1 MRYTASSGRQYRKA
15 GSWNHQTYRGT
26 SAHRRQK
33 RYPVDGAYRGQM
45 PPAENFD
52 EATRDMYRE
61 AMEREVLPPR
71 YKDRKETITFV
82 ETKEYTADGAWA
94 HIHPWQRI
102 MCIQPPELRD
112 YRLPIFEHEGL
123 HAVYRGTEPDRDM
136 HESFVTSYAH
146 NPSSRNELYNRIRFV
161 KR

>member
-1 MRYTASSGRQYRKA
+1 MQYRASSGRRYRKS
-15 GSWNHQTYRGT
+15 GSWNHQTYRGAGT
-26 SAHRRQK
+26 YRSRTHPSGQSH
-33 RYPVDGAYRGQM
+33 GA
-45 PPAENFD
+45 A
-52 EATRDMYRE
+52 RDAYRE
-61 AMEREVLPPR
+61 AMESEALPPKYR
-71 YKDRKETITFV
+71 DHKEVITFV

-94 HIHPWQRI
+94 HIHPWRRE

-123 HAVYRGTEPDRDM
+123 HAVYRGTEPDRDN

-146 NPSSRNELYNRIRFV
+146 NPSSKIELYNRVRFV